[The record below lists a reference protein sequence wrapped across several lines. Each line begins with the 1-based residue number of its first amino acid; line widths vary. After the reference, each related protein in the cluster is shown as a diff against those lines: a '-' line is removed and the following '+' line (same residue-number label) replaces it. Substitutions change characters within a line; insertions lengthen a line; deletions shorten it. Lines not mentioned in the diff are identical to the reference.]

1 MDCIAIHSPLIWNYA
16 LPQMIPSIYTYRH
29 WAKSDRSEPER
40 IHLLEH
46 HLADVGACFE
56 TLLAQPTIS
65 DRLAKAAGKDRLD
78 DVTKARLCVFAAL
91 HDIGKVNVGFQTR
104 IWQDKDLQGRRR
116 PNWAGHTSDIV
127 PVLQG
132 IDWDTSDWFLKGIG
146 WHEHIGN
153 WDGDGGNTASALFA
167 AAMSHHGEPLNLHD
181 SKNANPDVWRA
192 FGVLDPQACVRRVG
206 ALARKWFP
214 AAFNPDGSPLPSA
227 PQFQHMFL
235 GLCTLADWI
244 GSDEE
249 HFPFADEPDDEY
261 IHKARRRARG
271 AIGEIGLDITAQ
283 REALESVPD
292 FSTLFDIPQLPNA
305 IQLAAHDAPLD
316 VPVVIIESETGS
328 GKTEAALWRFARMYA
343 AGLVDGLYFA
353 LPTRAAASQIH
364 GRVNRFASNLFAA
377 QKPEPVLAVPGYI
390 QAGDFTG
397 GHLQGYEVW
406 WDTHP
411 HDGDP
416 QRFWAAESAKRFLAA
431 QIAVGTVD
439 QAMMAALQ
447 VRHSHMRAAC
457 LARNLLVVDEVHASD
472 PYMSVILEALLN
484 AHVGA
489 GGYALLMSATL
500 GSWAR
505 SRWLLRPRRQSQLPV
520 MPIKDAIDAPYPA
533 VSTQSGNGVG
543 ITPVGENGMNKSVR
557 IDARELMHDFSSTA
571 SLALEAARAGA
582 KVLIVRNTVTYAIN
596 TQQAL
601 EEAAGSEN
609 AGLLFTCNG
618 VRTLH
623 TGRFASPDRKLLDAA
638 VEVRLGRERSAGG
651 CIVVGT
657 QTLEQSLD
665 IDADLLITDLCPVDV
680 LLQRIGRL
688 HRHYRDDRP
697 QSHSTPT
704 CIVLTPPDADLSP
717 LLASGENANGLG
729 PRGYVYPDLRV
740 LELTLGLVRDASSSG
755 RPWRIPEMNRE
766 LVENATH
773 PQALE
778 DLVESRGGEWVTHQG
793 EITGARIGDIQI
805 ARNAIVK
812 RDKTFLEKEAVFAGN
827 ETQIRT
833 RLGDEGI
840 EVSFSPAP
848 VSPLDPSLSIE
859 SITMPA
865 HMTAGATPEESVE
878 PVIGQAGFKF
888 TIGSRRFAY
897 ERLGI
902 RRV

>member
-1 MDCIAIHSPLIWNYA
+1 M
-16 LPQMIPSIYTYRH
+16 
-29 WAKSDRSEPER
+29 
-40 IHLLEH
+40 
-46 HLADVGACFE
+46 
-56 TLLAQPTIS
+56 
-65 DRLAKAAGKDRLD
+65 
-78 DVTKARLCVFAAL
+78 
-91 HDIGKVNVGFQTR
+91 
-104 IWQDKDLQGRRR
+104 
-116 PNWAGHTSDIV
+116 
-127 PVLQG
+127 
-132 IDWDTSDWFLKGIG
+132 
-146 WHEHIGN
+146 
-153 WDGDGGNTASALFA
+153 
-167 AAMSHHGEPLNLHD
+167 
-181 SKNANPDVWRA
+181 
-192 FGVLDPQACVRRVG
+192 
-206 ALARKWFP
+206 
-214 AAFNPDGSPLPSA
+214 
-227 PQFQHMFL
+227 
-235 GLCTLADWI
+235 
-244 GSDEE
+244 
-249 HFPFADEPDDEY
+249 
-261 IHKARRRARG
+261 
-271 AIGEIGLDITAQ
+271 
-283 REALESVPD
+283 
-292 FSTLFDIPQLPNA
+292 
-305 IQLAAHDAPLD
+305 
-316 VPVVIIESETGS
+316 
-328 GKTEAALWRFARMYA
+328 
-343 AGLVDGLYFA
+343 
-353 LPTRAAASQIH
+353 
-364 GRVNRFASNLFAA
+364 
-377 QKPEPVLAVPGYI
+377 
-390 QAGDFTG
+390 
-397 GHLQGYEVW
+397 
-406 WDTHP
+406 
-411 HDGDP
+411 
-416 QRFWAAESAKRFLAA
+416 
-431 QIAVGTVD
+431 
-439 QAMMAALQ
+439 
-447 VRHSHMRAAC
+447 
-457 LARNLLVVDEVHASD
+457 
-472 PYMSVILEALLN
+472 
-484 AHVGA
+484 
-489 GGYALLMSATL
+489 
-500 GSWAR
+500 
-505 SRWLLRPRRQSQLPV
+505 
-520 MPIKDAIDAPYPA
+520 
-533 VSTQSGNGVG
+533 
-543 ITPVGENGMNKSVR
+543 GENGMNKSVR

-812 RDKTFLEKEAVFAGN
+812 RDKTFLEKEVVFAGN

-878 PVIGQAGFKF
+878 PVIGQAGFEF
-888 TIGSRRFAY
+888 AVGSRRFAY
-897 ERLGI
+897 DRLGL
-902 RRV
+902 RQL

>member
-1 MDCIAIHSPLIWNYA
+1 MNP
-16 LPQMIPSIYTYRH
+16 PVYTYRH
-29 WAKSDRSEPER
+29 WAKSDRSQPER

-65 DRLAKAAGKDRLD
+65 DRLARAGGKDRLD

-104 IWQDKDLQGRRR
+104 IWQHEDPQGRRR
-116 PNWAGHTSDIV
+116 PNWAGHTTDIV
-127 PVLQG
+127 PVLRG
-132 IDWDTSDWFLKGIG
+132 IDLDTSDWFLKAIG
-146 WHEHIGN
+146 WHSHIAN

-167 AAMSHHGEPLNLHD
+167 AAMSHHGEPLNLFD
-181 SKNANPDVWRA
+181 SKDANPAIWHT
-192 FGVLDPQACVRRVG
+192 FGALDPQDCVERIG
-206 ALARKWFP
+206 ALVRKWFP
-214 AAFNPDGSPLPSA
+214 EAFNIDGPPLPSS
-227 PQFQHMFL
+227 PQFQHLFL

-244 GSDEE
+244 GSDEA
-249 HFPFADEPDDEY
+249 HFLFVNEPDDEY

-271 AIGEIGLDITAQ
+271 AIGEVGLDITAQ
-283 REALESVPD
+283 RDAFGRIPD
-292 FSTLFDIPQLPNA
+292 FSTLFDIPQQPNA

-316 VPVVIIESETGS
+316 APIVIIESETGS
-328 GKTEAALWRFARMYA
+328 GKTEAALWRFARMYDA
-343 AGLVDGLYFA
+343 DLVDGLYFA

-364 GRVNRFASNLFAA
+364 GRVNRFAGNLFEAL
-377 QKPEPVLAVPGYI
+377 KPEPVLAVPGYI

-397 GHLQGYEVW
+397 DHLQGYEVW

-411 HDGDP
+411 HDGSP

-431 QIAVGTVD
+431 QVAVGTVD

-472 PYMSVILEALLN
+472 PYMSVVLEALLN

-505 SRWLLRPRRQSQLPV
+505 SRWLLRPRRESQLPV

-533 VSTQSGNGVG
+533 VSTQSGNGVE
-543 ITPVGENGMNKSVR
+543 IAPVGENSLKKSVR
-557 IDARELMHDFSSTA
+557 IDARELMHDFSATA

-582 KVLIVRNTVTYAIN
+582 KVLVVRNTVAYAVN

-601 EEAAGSEN
+601 EEATGSED

-623 TGRFASPDRKLLDAA
+623 TGRFAVEDRKLLDAA
-638 VEVRLGRERSAGG
+638 VEARLGRERAVGG

-688 HRHYRDDRP
+688 QRHHRDDRP

-729 PRGYVYPDLRV
+729 PRGYVYPDLRI
-740 LELTLGLVRDASSSG
+740 LELTLQLVRNASDG
-755 RPWRIPEMNRE
+755 GHPWLIPEMNRL
-766 LVENATH
+766 LVESATH

-778 DLVESRGGEWVTHQG
+778 DLVESRGSEWHTHAG
-793 EITGARIGDIQI
+793 EITGARIGDIQV
-805 ARNAIVK
+805 ARNAIVR
-812 RDKTFLEKEAVFAGN
+812 RDKTFLEKEVTFAGN

-840 EVSFSPAP
+840 EVRFSPAP
-848 VSPLDPSLSIE
+848 VSPFDPSLAIE
-859 SITMPA
+859 SITIPA
-865 HMTAGATPEESVE
+865 HMAAGATPEESVE
-878 PVIGQAGFKF
+878 PVIGLDCFEFA
-888 TIGSRRFAY
+888 IGSRRFAY
-897 ERLGI
+897 DRLGL
-902 RRV
+902 RQL